1 MHAWTCVYSHTQKFS
16 FTMYAIKV
24 KRGSINKCHA
34 TMEHIWEDGIAECY
48 VLQTYTSAVMQ
59 GQRSQA

>member
-1 MHAWTCVYSHTQKFS
+1 
-16 FTMYAIKV
+16 MYAIKV
-24 KRGSINKCHA
+24 KRGSIDKCHA
-34 TMEHIWEDGIAECY
+34 TMEHIWEDGTAECY